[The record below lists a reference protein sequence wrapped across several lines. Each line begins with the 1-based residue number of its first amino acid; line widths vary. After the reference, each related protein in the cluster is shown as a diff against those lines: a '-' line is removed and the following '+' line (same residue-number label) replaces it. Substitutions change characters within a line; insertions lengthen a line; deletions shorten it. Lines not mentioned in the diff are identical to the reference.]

1 MSATLIR
8 TRIFK
13 KVYEDDVSL
22 NIKPG
27 TTRRHLGLLAQ
38 STVLS
43 SFENLSLL
51 SPSPSHEKDLVSA
64 AENTRITFEQAPDA
78 AASKLSASI
87 SHFERRLEALTKEST
102 ITAKR
107 IEQQEVVIQLLKDD
121 NAHLKNDIRRQEVV
135 IQLLKDD
142 NAHFKNDIRHLT
154 SDHTRLKK
162 DIQKLNDRIHPLT
175 CIALR
180 VFLDAFLAVKGYN
193 TNNCGSR
200 KAWISQ
206 NIKHL
211 LPNTGISMAR
221 FEHLLK

>member
-51 SPSPSHEKDLVSA
+51 SPSPSHERDLVSA
-64 AENTRITFEQAPDA
+64 AANTRITFEQAPDA
-78 AASKLSASI
+78 ATSNLSASI
-87 SHFERRLEALTKEST
+87 SHFERQLEALRREST
-102 ITAKR
+102 ITTKR

-121 NAHLKNDIRRQEVV
+121 NAHLKNDIR
-135 IQLLKDD
+135 
-142 NAHFKNDIRHLT
+142 HLT
-154 SDHTRLKK
+154 SDNTRLKK
-162 DIQKLNDRIHPLT
+162 DIQKLNDRIHPLA

-193 TNNCGSR
+193 RNNCGSR

>member
-8 TRIFK
+8 TRIFQ

-27 TTRRHLGLLAQ
+27 TTRRHLGRLAQ

-51 SPSPSHEKDLVSA
+51 SPSSSNEQDIVSA
-64 AENTRITFEQAPDA
+64 AENTQLTFEQAPDA
-78 AASKLSASI
+78 AASNLSASI
-87 SHFERRLEALTKEST
+87 AHFERQLEALTREST
-102 ITAKR
+102 ITTKR

-121 NAHLKNDIRRQEVV
+121 NAHLKNDIR
-135 IQLLKDD
+135 
-142 NAHFKNDIRHLT
+142 HLT
-154 SDHTRLKK
+154 SDNTRLKK
-162 DIQKLNDRIHPLT
+162 DIQKLNDRIHPLA